1 MPQLRT
7 LEARQQRR
15 QEIIDQIRFLCKA
28 NHQPIF
34 TNMEAKVKELTCSDT
49 GAVDAS
55 ELAKWDE
62 ENVNPDLIASFIYA
76 NVYAKANDI
85 KGTQRADTVGAV
97 GAVGDMSNDYTSNFA
112 SVGVDYRENA
122 RFMTPSGYNNAAQ
135 GLNTYLDNDL
145 YKDGVENLDW
155 SKQLPALK
163 RFAVANTVFIEDFV
177 DAAEAKE
184 FYNNLSQ
191 LNIGDCSNAKSVRDT
206 LLAAASLKAG
216 FDFAQT
222 QIILDNVNDD
232 IDNYYTEDRAQVFKT
247 LYDRIIHQGGA
258 TSDIAIKK
266 ASIIFNSKKVDQ
278 SVVEKL
284 EEARSRR
291 RTKFAEAVVN
301 IDVDA
306 LGGRNQLAFAAAL
319 AAADDD
325 ADTIKEYLA
334 NAGDTFRPEN
344 TEDFEYSLTRAQV
357 FKGLYT
363 ELTRKAG
370 VTKEDAIKKASI
382 IFDSKKVSQ
391 DVVNKLKTNAYGERA
406 KFAEAVDGMNIDIN
420 APEDRNKLAFIAA
433 LTTTEYTSK
442 EIKYFRNHA
451 LDTFSPENAK
461 DFEYSSS
468 RAQAFLNLYFG
479 LHSGDYYQNEI
490 AIKKASI
497 IFDSKKVN
505 QRVVNKLI
513 DDTYAE
519 DRRTEFAEAVA
530 DMNIDINEPEDRNK
544 LTFAA
549 ALAAADDDADTIKE
563 YLANAGDTFRPE
575 NTKDFEYSL
584 TRVQVFKKL
593 YDKLLEDIDTPTDE
607 QKQAAIKKA
616 SIIFDSKKV
625 NQRVVNNLNRVTN
638 NTQRTA
644 FKDRV
649 AAVNGDTPED
659 RNKLAFAAD
668 IAAQNFEKELK
679 ELKVGDYNTIY
690 SIRKTLIASAL
701 LKEGLTV
708 TQSKLVLDRLNNF
721 FGSDDNKIALTPERL
736 QAYASTMKAVIDE
749 IGISDQKKLNQA
761 NGELLDLLRSN
772 KIKDESV
779 AYFNAFAPDQKKS
792 IVLKGYLK
800 DACEELDKSTT
811 VDNYND
817 LVKNIGQ
824 RYEKQIEA
832 FKDRLSERND
842 LDPSLKDLVL
852 SDNFLKIDDVAKNL
866 SKGQIE
872 SLEKLDSASFRS
884 IVSLLNTVSK
894 KPSHVTDVYSIAA
907 EDLTKCINTL
917 FGQGNEVTS
926 DTISENFSNAFSQ
939 ASEKIITG
947 TLKNNKYPD
956 GGGYVKIEDTGAY
969 KTPTSRR
976 SGSCG
981 VDTINSYIDTV
992 ASNSYLGVEAQAD
1005 LKTFLQNMAH
1015 YDPSMIVGKNA
1026 EETLTLFNTFDC
1038 SSEMV
1043 SFLTTYKQAVQNGV
1057 SKDKI
1062 EAFYTTFNK
1071 INLAAIEGS
1080 RQIEDVKSGRGN
1092 DLQKISTKGLL
1103 INQCEKQTKNYL
1115 ETQNEILSYS
1125 IEQEIKKNKQADKEL
1140 DESNA
1145 EEESKEKQ
1153 KIKNVKIVDEEL
1165 KNKTTGSSKLE
1176 GAYELHK
1183 SCLEDKDGQIND
1195 AYAVG
1200 LLAFT
1205 HTKGIDY
1212 DDTTIILGNI
1222 YNKIKDEEDKK
1233 DILSNIVS
1241 SGGLIVYKDILKKDE
1256 FDLSLLRKMAINAFD
1271 DDDEKIIK
1279 TLDNTAQE
1287 NLKGTLCENKDGKV
1301 CLDRRTKTKEIGK
1314 EYEFTKTE
1322 WISYMAENG
1331 SKIKSADY
1339 EFANMNEEQ
1348 KDAFKKAC
1356 LYLSPKLLEQE
1367 AVCAAISQN
1376 IDKIKDD
1383 PEFFIHAINETYSKR
1398 NIEDKKTTLD
1408 TVIGIIDKTVPQKA
1422 NILDKMTKEDFLE
1435 LKGDAVWNVIKDDS
1449 YTTKMVP
1456 YNDAVVG
1463 TAITRPTDDKEKEYR
1478 RLYNSIVANSND
1490 STIFTDG
1497 GNKPA
1502 AAGGAAAA
1510 GEIGYDGLKL
1520 NDYLS
1525 NCENASQRQ
1534 TATKEIISAINNFES
1549 DFFPNPTA
1557 AGTFYGKEGYAQ
1569 TIFNDISGN
1578 NHLNITLKSRKVAPT
1593 YQQKVEETFVWK
1605 QPDGSLLVDNDK
1617 LNSDT
1622 EIKLIQKLSVLDSGE
1637 YGEALNYLQGITDE
1651 YKTEK
1656 DAKSRDIFLKH
1667 VATKLSK
1674 VNKPTLYDFQ
1684 TAALK
1689 SILETKG
1696 ISKEDQNLLFKNP
1709 ERAKFFIQHSKMFL
1723 DMDKEEFTQIFK
1735 KSQDPVKNDKVIDK
1749 IVAVAKKYGKDR
1761 YWLDFKDPIKQEFI
1775 IRSAAYL
1782 SADSVIDRFQ
1792 ECTKLQ
1798 FAHQPSLIHK
1808 YARYRNTYRDA
1819 TTQVEKELALEK
1831 ARYVN
1836 LSYTRDHWGHTFS
1849 FKYSR
1854 LNKFEDRFKE
1864 ILEGI
1869 TDQKAQLLHL
1879 RNVNKDLALLVNTT
1893 KTGKKYDKVLN
1904 EQTPIKKYAKNV
1916 SSKHDLVTQ
1925 SKDKNFNLLA
1935 NSINEFVYN
1944 GKNKESAEGFAKA
1957 LMRHVKEKRDAA
1969 AGAAYDKNAVE
1980 GDLLTTGTGF
1990 LVNNP
1995 QYIAINN
2002 ALGRARADT
2011 LEKRKLKKQ
2020 LDKLT
2025 DLAKLY
2031 VKYDDEPKKLEHI
2044 LENGMDKRM
2053 HEWQYDRDNDK
2064 MKTDTPRELQ
2074 ETIRC
2079 AAMNSSTHALTGIH
2093 NIDNKHSVTVPYDP
2107 VMFESLSGLD
2117 STDYFKDDK
2126 KSYADIANAIN
2137 TKHVDAKT
2145 KKVRGKSTE
2154 PEDREIKHDELYKIE
2169 GLETFLV
2176 YTYNRAR
2183 ARALDAGMSPEEADF
2198 RAMAMT
2204 QAMDR
2209 KILTDDTFRTQV
2221 EEQIEKEEK
2230 QKIKLLMLGYVKD
2243 KAAAIYTT
2251 AATKSVNDMNA
2262 AIEYQVNA
2270 VTNVDSFI
2278 LKSIVDEND
2287 KAKAVLDNTVIELK
2301 SAIITK
2307 QKGEQ
2312 FNSSAEITTLVEER
2326 EEASKRSL
2334 SNTRYK
2340 LEKLCTRQLD
2350 TIEEDLEFIY
2360 QGYEQKKKAKAI
2372 IVATSNDYR
2381 YNTECRSMIENHA
2394 SKLDNFSDEDLQNFG
2409 IACNALVLDN
2419 SIHVGN
2425 TDSRSRKETKLDNLS
2440 RDVEEVIDQG
2450 LAKSTVADVVHTI
2463 ATATTVFV
2471 PNKKA
2476 RSDASESTYYL
2487 VDSTKQALK
2496 EDFSSD
2502 AIKDVVSVVVNAKKH
2517 KEAFE
2522 WNEWIQ
2528 LSQIASKRI
2537 KTFADTTEN
2546 LITTGCNVV
2555 QIKKLATAI
2564 KNAKDDGVKKKGLL
2578 QVKDVR
2584 DAIGGIGGG
2593 GTERE
2598 AFVNAIKDVYDLCE
2612 GNTIENIVHTI
2623 ANAYTNAIIVSA
2635 KENAAKNAA
2644 MKIKNVSDG
2653 AYNTTWDKISADT
2666 AIDLASTTCH
2676 IYDTTTGSKDN
2687 KDKAT
2692 NAFYDN
2698 IRRLTEGVV
2707 SSYDENG
2714 DSVTDNFYK
2723 KWIKFNYE
2731 EDLDRG
2737 MNKRHIMSC
2746 VNSSII
2752 KPSFEKIESSQTL
2765 AKVSKLIA
2773 DEVKKGKNKSIISDT
2788 KTQAKLL
2795 LLLATDSKTD
2805 ALDTLVADSSINDNV
2820 VLSSLASEDFK
2831 KLNKKQKTS
2840 ILKKVDATKL
2850 DVFTQYLIDQGMVES
2865 LELYDIL
2872 KNNVKLKKNSN
2883 QTLNTLENLGD
2894 GDIITYKAIED
2905 CKTID
2910 RVIEQVATEITYD
2923 ENKAATDNDII
2934 LYEKAGKK
2942 IKELSS
2948 KGGDFGKEFA
2958 SLINDYGKTDADRD
2972 EKYEQEV
2979 KQKIAYAFVFAD
2991 NYKEGSPGSETLTK
3005 ACKDL
3010 LKDLEPENKQYVLN
3024 ALVEKECGRPDKD
3037 NDITPEKFTENVLK
3051 FDKMLDKEDKVLFA
3065 NTVKQYMHKIS
3076 GDSQKFSDIFTA
3088 LCNSQDD
3095 NASLHVA
3102 NLLEDQIELSKSGK
3116 THIKNAPFMAHTSY
3130 GVEHN
3135 MPNTEEIITNAIK
3148 KISVGTDTKEKRE
3161 NTTNNFYELV
3171 KNLSSEKNKSIVM
3184 NGIMSYIESLDDAD
3198 EQAKLSVSLAK
3209 MFTKNVKT
3217 EEDRKLGDQLLT
3229 SMARNFAGNEE
3240 LFIAIIN
3247 QLDKDK
3253 TVEGNLQAELFY
3265 HYSKYAD
3272 SVSTKHVYDNTAVK
3286 DNKTLEDKYYKTSDG
3301 SYSKKNNRDIDDIL
3315 EEIGISKKEDQEL
3328 IKKQLKRCSD
3338 KKAVAEVLNSFI
3350 DEHNKLAEEEGRG
3363 KVDKINS
3370 QDMQKISKQ
3379 IMMKRK
3385 DLLKGLISGDEK
3397 IFEGGSVM
3405 LDAVEKYAQGMS
3417 NDGYNAQN
3425 VTGFWTSAGKDLQ
3438 DQQATTKSELLSAVS
3453 KMRQREKTFKAKAD
3467 VIKNCKEFNYKRALT
3482 AADFLSKMTC
3492 ANEIITNY
3500 KAKVES
3506 GYYPNSYEKMRYEAA
3521 IAKKKELLSQKYDF
3535 TQSGRHW
3542 WNFKTLPSRMWN
3554 SFCKGMDYAGQY
3566 ALGHFAGSLLQV
3578 ALVGVLP
3585 AGAIGGTAYLS
3596 SLAVGLTGA
3605 AFGWAIAG
3613 IAIVGIAA
3621 SVFAGIGAYK
3631 LYNSGL
3637 KKHIGH
3643 WPDYWHDKALKI
3655 KEQKLMEKAEATLKK
3670 SNHALAVLDGKKI
3683 VVKSIQNLSDK
3694 STTEQMLINNI
3705 SEQDMEL
3712 RSKRLRGIRGTRFW
3726 GINDFTG
3733 EDGIEHTFRK
3743 GTIRRTNDMNASEA
3757 FADMKLKKYDKDMTA
3772 IIQAFATVKAVG
3784 LGEKSELP
3792 SSPLPEKKADLG
3804 EKSELPSSSFYQR
3817 KKLV

>member
-1 MPQLRT
+1 MPVDRL
-7 LEARQQRR
+7 QRR
-15 QEIIDQIRFLCKA
+15 QEIIDRIKILCKA
-28 NHQPIF
+28 TGKAVSDADISN
-34 TNMEAKVKELTCSDT
+34 KVRDLTCKDD
-49 GAVDAS
+49 GNNGDKMLQAWDNEYVD
-55 ELAKWDE
+55 
-62 ENVNPDLIASFIYA
+62 PDLIASFIYTNLDKNA
-76 NVYAKANDI
+76 DVI
-85 KGTQRADTVGAV
+85 QGTQRVGGVGAD
-97 GAVGDMSNDYTSNFA
+97 GMINDYTDKFA
-112 SVGVDYRENA
+112 HTGTVDYRENA
-122 RFMTPSGYNNAAQ
+122 RFMTLSAHDNAAK
-135 GLNTYLDNDL
+135 GLNTHLDDAT
-145 YKDGVENLDW
+145 YKSAGNIDW
-155 SKQLPALK
+155 TKQLPQLK
-163 RFAVANTVFIEDFV
+163 RFAVANSVFTGDFQPALGTRMRGV
-177 DAAEAKE
+177 VRPGPAADVVAKN
-184 FYNNLSQ
+184 FYTNLSQ
-191 LNIGDCSNAKSVRDT
+191 LKTGDCD
-206 LLAAASLKAG
+206 
-216 FDFAQT
+216 
-222 QIILDNVNDD
+222 
-232 IDNYYTEDRAQVFKT
+232 
-247 LYDRIIHQGGA
+247 
-258 TSDIAIKK
+258 
-266 ASIIFNSKKVDQ
+266 SI
-278 SVVEKL
+278 
-284 EEARSRR
+284 
-291 RTKFAEAVVN
+291 
-301 IDVDA
+301 
-306 LGGRNQLAFAAAL
+306 
-319 AAADDD
+319 
-325 ADTIKEYLA
+325 
-334 NAGDTFRPEN
+334 
-344 TEDFEYSLTRAQV
+344 
-357 FKGLYT
+357 
-363 ELTRKAG
+363 
-370 VTKEDAIKKASI
+370 
-382 IFDSKKVSQ
+382 
-391 DVVNKLKTNAYGERA
+391 
-406 KFAEAVDGMNIDIN
+406 
-420 APEDRNKLAFIAA
+420 
-433 LTTTEYTSK
+433 
-442 EIKYFRNHA
+442 YF
-451 LDTFSPENAK
+451 
-461 DFEYSSS
+461 
-468 RAQAFLNLYFG
+468 
-479 LHSGDYYQNEI
+479 
-490 AIKKASI
+490 
-497 IFDSKKVN
+497 V
-505 QRVVNKLI
+505 
-513 DDTYAE
+513 
-519 DRRTEFAEAVA
+519 
-530 DMNIDINEPEDRNK
+530 
-544 LTFAA
+544 
-549 ALAAADDDADTIKE
+549 
-563 YLANAGDTFRPE
+563 
-575 NTKDFEYSL
+575 
-584 TRVQVFKKL
+584 
-593 YDKLLEDIDTPTDE
+593 
-607 QKQAAIKKA
+607 
-616 SIIFDSKKV
+616 
-625 NQRVVNNLNRVTN
+625 
-638 NTQRTA
+638 
-644 FKDRV
+644 
-649 AAVNGDTPED
+649 
-659 RNKLAFAAD
+659 
-668 IAAQNFEKELK
+668 
-679 ELKVGDYNTIY
+679 
-690 SIRKTLIASAL
+690 RKTLVASAL
-701 LKEGLTV
+701 LKEGLSV
-708 TQSKLVLDRLNNF
+708 KQSELVLEYLSNF

-749 IGISDQKKLNQA
+749 IGIADKQKLNQV

-772 KIKDESV
+772 KIKNESV
-779 AYFNAFAPDQKKS
+779 TKFNSYRSNEKKS

-800 DACEELDKSTT
+800 DACEELDNDSA
-811 VDNYND
+811 DAIHDYND
-817 LVKNIGQ
+817 LATKIGE
-824 RYEKQIEA
+824 RYKKQIEA

-842 LDPSLKDLVL
+842 LDPSLKELVL
-852 SDNFLKIDDVAKNL
+852 SNNFLKIDDVAKNL

-894 KPSHVTDVYSIAA
+894 KPGYTTAAYSIAA
-907 EDLTKCINTL
+907 SDLTECINML
-917 FGQGNEVTS
+917 FGQGSEVTS
-926 DTISENFSNAFSQ
+926 DTISENFSNAFLK

-947 TLKNNKYPD
+947 TLKGNKYPV
-956 GGGYVKIEDTGAY
+956 GGVYIEIQPGNDAYDSGAG
-969 KTPTSRR
+969 K
-976 SGSCG
+976 CG
-981 VDTINSYIDTV
+981 VETIDTYINTV
-992 ASNSYLGVEAQAD
+992 CNDCGLGAETTKD
-1005 LKTFLQNMAH
+1005 LKAFLQNMAH
-1015 YDPSMIVGKNA
+1015 YDPSMIVGKDA
-1026 EETLTLFNTFDC
+1026 EKTLTLFNTFDC

-1043 SFLTTYKQAVQNGV
+1043 SFLETYKQAVQNGV

-1062 EAFYTTFNK
+1062 EAFYKTFNQ
-1071 INLAAIEGS
+1071 INLAAKEGKE
-1080 RQIEDVKSGRGN
+1080 QIEIAEGARGN
-1092 DLQKISTKGLL
+1092 ILHKIATKGSL
-1103 INQCEKQTKNYL
+1103 INQYEKQTKNFL
-1115 ETQNEILSYS
+1115 ETQNERLSYS
-1125 IEQEIKKNKQADKEL
+1125 IEQEIKKNKQADKAL

-1145 EEESKEKQ
+1145 EEEAKEKQ
-1153 KIKNVKIVDEEL
+1153 KIKDVKNVNEEL
-1165 KNKTTGSSKLE
+1165 RSRLSGNSELTKT
-1176 GAYELHK
+1176 YELHK

-1205 HTKGIDY
+1205 QSKGIGH
-1212 DDTTIILGNI
+1212 DDTATILRNI
-1222 YNKIKDEEDKK
+1222 YDKIKDEDDKK

-1241 SGGLIVYKDILKKDE
+1241 SGGLIVYKDILKKND
-1256 FDLSLLRKMAINAFD
+1256 FDLSLLRKMAINAF

-1301 CLDRRTKTKEIGK
+1301 CLDRRTRTKEIGK

-1339 EFANMNEEQ
+1339 EFADMDEGR

-1376 IDKIKDD
+1376 ITTIQDD

-1398 NIEDKKTTLD
+1398 NIEDKKTTFE
-1408 TVIGIIDKTVPQKA
+1408 TVSDIVKKIKQKNGGKTQRA
-1422 NILDKMTKEDFLE
+1422 NILTKMKKEDFLE
-1435 LKGDAVWNVIKDDS
+1435 LKGDAVWNVVKDDN
-1449 YTTKMVP
+1449 YTKKMIDYAP
-1456 YNDAVVG
+1456 AG
-1463 TAITRPTDDKEKEYR
+1463 ATSEEKENR

-1497 GNKPA
+1497 GV
-1502 AAGGAAAA
+1502 AGA
-1510 GEIGYDGLKL
+1510 EQIKYDGLKL
-1520 NDYLS
+1520 DEYLS
-1525 NCENASQRQ
+1525 NCENESQRQ
-1534 TATKEIISAINNFES
+1534 TATKEIISAINNFE
-1549 DFFPNPTA
+1549 DNFFPNPTS
-1557 AGTFYGKEGYAQ
+1557 AGAFYTREEYAQ
-1569 TIFNDISGN
+1569 KIFEDISTN
-1578 NHLNITLKSRKVAPT
+1578 NHLNIALKSRKVAPT
-1593 YQQKVEETFVWK
+1593 YQTDVEEKFTWTATVV
-1605 QPDGSLLVDNDK
+1605 GDK

-1637 YGEALNYLQGITDE
+1637 YGKALTYLQGITDE
-1651 YKTEK
+1651 YSEEK
-1656 DAKSRDIFLKH
+1656 DVKSRDAFLKH

-1696 ISKEDQNLLFKNP
+1696 ISKEDQNLLFKTP
-1709 ERAKFFIQHSKMFL
+1709 ERAKFFMQHSKMFL

-1735 KSQDPVKNDKVIDK
+1735 KSQDPVENDKVIDK

-1761 YWLDFKDPIKQEFI
+1761 KVFDFKDPIKQEFI

-1798 FAHQPSLIHK
+1798 FDHQPSIFK
-1808 YARYRNTYRDA
+1808 GYVRYRNAYRNPKNK
-1819 TTQVEKELALEK
+1819 VEKELALEK

-1836 LSYTRDHWGHTFS
+1836 LSYTRDHWGHKFS
-1849 FKYSR
+1849 LKNWR
-1854 LNKFEDRFKE
+1854 LHGFEVGFNE

-1869 TDQKAQLLHL
+1869 TTSKDQLIHL
-1879 RNVNKDLALLVNTT
+1879 RNVNRDLALLVNTT
-1893 KTGKKYDKVLN
+1893 ETGKKYDKVLN

-1916 SSKHDLVTQ
+1916 SKEYDFVTQ

-1944 GKNKESAEGFAKA
+1944 GKNKKSAEEFAEA
-1957 LMRHVKEKRDAA
+1957 LMEHVKTQRDAA
-1969 AGAAYDKNAVE
+1969 GAGYNKNAVE
-1980 GDLLTTGTGF
+1980 GNLLAVGGF
-1990 LVNNP
+1990 LATNP

-2002 ALGRARADT
+2002 ALGLARPDT
-2011 LEKRKLKKQ
+2011 LEKQKLQKQ
-2020 LDKLT
+2020 LEKLT
-2025 DLAKLY
+2025 DLARLY
-2031 VKYDDEPKKLEHI
+2031 VRYDDKPKRLKHTLGNGMSLDMYTYKYDD
-2044 LENGMDKRM
+2044 G
-2053 HEWQYDRDNDK
+2053 NDK
-2064 MKTDTPRELQ
+2064 MKTTDALDIQ
-2074 ETIRC
+2074 DTIRLV
-2079 AAMNSSTHALTGIH
+2079 AWNSSTCALTGIY
-2093 NIDNKHSVTVPYDP
+2093 NIDNKHSATIPYDP
-2107 VMFESLSGLD
+2107 VMFESLKGLNT
-2117 STDYFKDDK
+2117 TDYFKDNK
-2126 KSYADIANAIN
+2126 KSYVDIANVIN
-2137 TKHVDAKT
+2137 GKHSTAKA
-2145 KKVRGKSTE
+2145 KKVVGKSTDAR
-2154 PEDREIKHDELYKIE
+2154 DREITHDELYKIE
-2169 GLETFLV
+2169 GLETFLT

-2209 KILTDDTFRTQV
+2209 KILNDDDFRKQL
-2221 EEQIEKEEK
+2221 EEQIKEEEK
-2230 QKIKLLMLGYVKD
+2230 QKINLLMLGYVKN
-2243 KAAAIYTT
+2243 KAGDIYAA
-2251 AATKSVNDMNA
+2251 AATKHAADMNL
-2262 AIEYQVNA
+2262 AIENQVAAVDVGDSPVLYGIVNEGESSRAKYVLDITVRELKHA
-2270 VTNVDSFI
+2270 VTTEGSGGKVFGNAADI
-2278 LKSIVDEND
+2278 TAIVE
-2287 KAKAVLDNTVIELK
+2287 KK
-2301 SAIITK
+2301 
-2307 QKGEQ
+2307 
-2312 FNSSAEITTLVEER
+2312 
-2326 EEASKRSL
+2326 EEATKKLLSDTRS
-2334 SNTRYK
+2334 R
-2340 LEKLCTRQLD
+2340 LEKLCTNQFDAMEKNLD
-2350 TIEEDLEFIY
+2350 LGY
-2360 QGYEQKKKAKAI
+2360 KKYEQIKKARAI
-2372 IVATSNDYR
+2372 IAVMNKKGGYKYDDKCSTMVTS
-2381 YNTECRSMIENHA
+2381 HA
-2394 SKLDNFSDEDLQNFG
+2394 SKLDNFSADDLQNFG
-2409 IACNALVLDN
+2409 MTCNALAF
-2419 SIHVGN
+2419 GK
-2425 TDSRSRKETKLDNLS
+2425 SRPVVNQKEVKDNLAVAS
-2440 RDVEEVIDQG
+2440 
-2450 LAKSTVADVVHTI
+2450 STVLHKNLNGSVVREIAYVIADASPTKIADKKTGESVRDRSKRRIVDMAEYTKNACIKGIDSDTI
-2463 ATATTVFV
+2463 KQVATDMAKAEDYTETQLAIENLANRTTVLTCS
-2471 PNKKA
+2471 
-2476 RSDASESTYYL
+2476 RR
-2487 VDSTKQALK
+2487 
-2496 EDFSSD
+2496 
-2502 AIKDVVSVVVNAKKH
+2502 VNV
-2517 KEAFE
+2517 
-2522 WNEWIQ
+2522 N
-2528 LSQIASKRI
+2528 QIVNLATVI
-2537 KTFADTTEN
+2537 KT
-2546 LITTGCNVV
+2546 V
-2555 QIKKLATAI
+2555 
-2564 KNAKDDGVKKKGLL
+2564 KNSGVKKKGLL
-2578 QVKDVR
+2578 QVKEVR
-2584 DAIGGIGGG
+2584 DAISKIGGDN
-2593 GTERE
+2593 TTRD

-2612 GNTIENIVHTI
+2612 GDTIENIVHTI
-2623 ANAYTNAIIVSA
+2623 ADAYNKEAGAHTDKKRAADTAAEQIINVCLCANNLRYYQYSANAIIDVTY
-2635 KENAAKNAA
+2635 KVCNAYDTAYNNAYD
-2644 MKIKNVSDG
+2644 N
-2653 AYNTTWDKISADT
+2653 AYNTAIAT
-2666 AIDLASTTCH
+2666 AAPAAVLDRDAVAAAANAAAAPAAAAAASDVCAAITNFANKTK
-2676 IYDTTTGSKDN
+2676 DALDSKGLSP
-2687 KDKAT
+2687 KHTKS
-2692 NAFYDN
+2692 
-2698 IRRLTEGVV
+2698 IV
-2707 SSYDENG
+2707 SSIASVASYDDVVNKIVSEPSTQN
-2714 DSVTDNFYK
+2714 DED
-2723 KWIKFNYE
+2723 KFVE
-2731 EDLDRG
+2731 A
-2737 MNKRHIMSC
+2737 
-2746 VNSSII
+2746 
-2752 KPSFEKIESSQTL
+2752 FEKIESSQTL

-2773 DEVKKGKNKSIISDT
+2773 DEVKKGKNIKKIEKD
-2788 KTQAKLL
+2788 KKVQANLY
-2795 LLLATDSKTD
+2795 LLLAADSKTD
-2805 ALDTLVADSSINDNV
+2805 ALDALVADSSINDKD
-2820 VLSSLASEDFK
+2820 VLSSLCSEGFK
-2831 KLNKKQKTS
+2831 ELNKEQKTS
-2840 ILKKVDATKL
+2840 LLKKVDARKL
-2850 DVFTQYLIDQGMVES
+2850 DVFTQNLIDQGMVDS

-2872 KNNVKLKKNSN
+2872 KNNVELKKSSN

-2910 RVIEQVATEITYD
+2910 KVIEQVATEITYD
-2923 ENKAATDNDII
+2923 ENKAATDNNII

-2948 KGGDFGKEFA
+2948 KGADFGKEFA

-2979 KQKIAYAFVFAD
+2979 KQKIAYAFVFAG
-2991 NYKEGSPGSETLTK
+2991 NYKEGPVGNEQLTK

-3405 LDAVEKYAQGMS
+3405 LDAVEKYAAGM
-3417 NDGYNAQN
+3417 NYRELGEKNELKGQ
-3425 VTGFWTSAGKDLQ
+3425 
-3438 DQQATTKSELLSAVS
+3438 LLSAVS

-3578 ALVGVLP
+3578 ALVGFLP
-3585 AGAIGGTAYLS
+3585 AGAIGVTAYLS

-3605 AFGWAIAG
+3605 ALFWGIIG
-3613 IAIVGIAA
+3613 IAAAGIAA
-3621 SVFAGIGAYK
+3621 SVFAGAIARK
-3631 LYNSGL
+3631 IYNSNL
-3637 KKHIGH
+3637 KKNIGN
-3643 WPDYWHDKALKI
+3643 WPNYWHDKALKI

-3683 VVKSIQNLSDK
+3683 VAKSIQNLSDK
-3694 STTEQMLINNI
+3694 STTEQIPINNI

-3772 IIQAFATVKAVG
+3772 IIQAFTTIKAAG

-3792 SSPLPEKKADLG
+3792 SSPLPEKKASLG
-3804 EKSELPSSSFYQR
+3804 EKSELPSSSLPEKKAGLGEKSELPLSSLPEKKAGLGEKLELPPLPIPEKKNDMILPINKMKVAQR
-3817 KKLV
+3817 AR